1 MKRIVVPT
9 DFSGCA
15 LSALKVAALISKKVN
30 AVISIVHT
38 YELPIYGFTDGLVMY
53 DGAEVGKI
61 KEELSLEL
69 DKLSKLDFLKSVD
82 VETYLLTDYDVA
94 QITDHE
100 NLKNT
105 DLIVM
110 GTHGVSGWK
119 EDFVGSNTEQVVR
132 KVDCPVLAIRE
143 EAGDHFNPN
152 KIVFASNF
160 YREVYERF
168 PTIKAF
174 AELFE
179 AEIILLRINT
189 VTDFESTTYSEILMN
204 DFKDR
209 FELKDAPINIFDAH
223 SVEEGVLTFANRIGA
238 DLIAMETHGRRGL
251 NHFFNGSIAEDLA
264 NHSTIP
270 LLTFKIKKPERPKG
284 VIFPE

>member
-223 SVEEGVLTFANRIGA
+223 SVEEGVLTFANLIGA